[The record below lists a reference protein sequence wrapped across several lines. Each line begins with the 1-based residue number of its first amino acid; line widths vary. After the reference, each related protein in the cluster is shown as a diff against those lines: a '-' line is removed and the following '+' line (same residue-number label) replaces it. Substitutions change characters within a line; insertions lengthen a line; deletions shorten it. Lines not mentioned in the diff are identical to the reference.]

1 MNDPAQAPEG
11 AAELLVRD
19 EGRVRCIVLNR
30 PHSKNGL
37 TTSLLA
43 QLTAALREAGLRAAE
58 GSVRAVL
65 LSGASGNF
73 CSGADLRA
81 GMSLAQQGGGAAL
94 IEETL
99 RTYYHGTIRALRHV
113 NAPVIAFID
122 GAAVGFG
129 CDLALACDLRVGT
142 PGARIGEIFV
152 KRGLMPDGGGTYTLP
167 RIVGLGRALEMMMLG
182 EIVDGE
188 RAERIGLFNRVV
200 ASEAEALALAQR
212 LAAGPPVV
220 LRRIKEAVYSAL
232 DGDLEAALETEAR
245 GQIQLLQSE
254 DFFEGLSAFFMKREP
269 DFKGR

>member
-1 MNDPAQAPEG
+1 MSDPTTP
-11 AAELLVRD
+11 ELLIRD
-19 EGRVRCIVLNR
+19 EGRVRCLTLNR
-30 PHSKNGL
+30 PQSKNGL
-37 TTSLLA
+37 TSALLG
-43 QLTAALREAGLRAAE
+43 QLMAALREAGAHAAE

-65 LSGASGNF
+65 LCGAGGNF

-81 GMSLAQQGGGAAL
+81 NMALAQQGGGAAA

-99 RTYYHGTIRALRHV
+99 RTYYHGTIRALRHIP
-113 NAPVIAFID
+113 APVLAFID

-142 PGARIGEIFV
+142 RAARIGEIFV
-152 KRGLMPDGGGTYTLP
+152 KRGLMPDGGGSYTLS
-167 RIVGLGRALEMMMLG
+167 RIVGLVRALELMMLG
-182 EIVDGE
+182 DIIDGE
-188 RAERIGLFNRVV
+188 RAERIGLLNRLV
-200 ASEAEALALAQR
+200 AGEAEALELAQR

-232 DGDLEAALETEAR
+232 DGDLEQALETEAR
-245 GQIQLLQSE
+245 GQLQLLQSE